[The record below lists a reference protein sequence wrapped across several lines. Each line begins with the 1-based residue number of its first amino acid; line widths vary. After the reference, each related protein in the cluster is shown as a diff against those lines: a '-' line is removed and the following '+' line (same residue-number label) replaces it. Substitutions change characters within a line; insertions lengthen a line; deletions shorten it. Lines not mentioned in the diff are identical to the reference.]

1 MRPIQATLTLYLT
14 TFAICIGLIAVPTA
28 CSGNQRQRTLHT
40 VLVSANVARDGFV
53 SWDAAHQAQI
63 VSSASSRAEAEIR
76 LVAYRERRDKL
87 VAEFER
93 LYRALA
99 TAATQDDRPSLVAAE
114 EFGRKLLVELA
125 AIKGAP

>member
-1 MRPIQATLTLYLT
+1 MKPIQATLTLYLA
-14 TFAICIGLIAVPTA
+14 TFAICIGLIAVPAA

-63 VSSASSRAEAEIR
+63 VSSASSRAEAEIQ

-114 EFGRKLLVELA
+114 ELGRSLLVELA